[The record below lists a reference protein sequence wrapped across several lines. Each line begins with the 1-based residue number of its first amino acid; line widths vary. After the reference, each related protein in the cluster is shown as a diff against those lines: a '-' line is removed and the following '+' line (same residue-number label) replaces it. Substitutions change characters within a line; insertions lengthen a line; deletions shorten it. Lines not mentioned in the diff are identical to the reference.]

1 MNYDL
6 SGLLYATSVIIGF
19 GAAGTSELF
28 SSRVISGVGHVVVV
42 VKKLKRSNLMLFS
55 IVIWTAQGCCLT
67 VNSSDETMGR
77 NSGIF
82 WAFMQCRLGKCV
94 DRFLDHEQRSQT
106 GHHSNSLDC
115 MKLNLSPVW

>member
-1 MNYDL
+1 VNYDL

-19 GAAGTSELF
+19 GAAGSSELF
-28 SSRVISGVGHVVVV
+28 LSRVIGGVGLRHVVVV

-82 WAFMQCRLGKCV
+82 WAFLQCRLGNIMWEGV
-94 DRFLDHEQRSQT
+94 TS
-106 GHHSNSLDC
+106 
-115 MKLNLSPVW
+115 